1 MTSSFTNLNLDNNL
15 VQAITECGYKTPTPI
30 QEQVIPIML
39 TGSDLIGQAKT
50 GTGKTAAFA
59 LPILNTIDNGIGA
72 IQALVITP
80 TRELALQVSRS
91 FEKYGKK
98 SQAKILSVYGGQ
110 PYGPQI
116 SKLKRGVDIVIG
128 TPGRMMD
135 LLKRG
140 VLDLSQLRILIL
152 DEADEMLSMGFIDD
166 IETIIQ
172 YAPKERQ
179 TALFS
184 ATFPPEIK
192 RISDKYMDNPT
203 TISISSD
210 HLTVDS
216 IEQRYYL
223 VNQKD
228 KLAALSLLV
237 EVEDITRA
245 LIFVRTRVGSGEL
258 TNELN
263 SRGITSETLN
273 GDLQQDARERVVS
286 RFRNDQIKILV
297 ATDIAAR
304 GLDIDDISHVINY
317 DLPEEIELYVHRIGR
332 TARAGKKG
340 ISLSL
345 ISPKELWRLR
355 RIEGYTKTK
364 IKRGNLPT
372 EEDILEIR
380 QEKLVNKMIIWL
392 KRGRTNKEKEI
403 VAKLKNEGYEVE
415 DIAAAAL
422 KLSRSEEKSRPIRT
436 VLEAS
441 ESRSKNRQR
450 QPGRINKRDHMSFSK
465 TSDEQ
470 GMVRLMIPRGRTH
483 GVKPNEVVSSIAFFA
498 DIPGKSLGKIIIQD
512 KSTLVDIPDQFVK
525 KVISSSGKIKLRKEN
540 IQIRLA

>member
-1 MTSSFTNLNLDNNL
+1 MTSGFKDLNLDQEL
-15 VQAITECGYKTPTPI
+15 VQAISECGYETPTLI
-30 QEQVIPIML
+30 QEQVIPVML
-39 TGSDLIGQAKT
+39 TGSDIIGQAKT

-59 LPILNTIDNGIGA
+59 LPILNNLINGMDG

-91 FEKYGKK
+91 FEKYGKHTRVR
-98 SQAKILSVYGGQ
+98 ILSVYGGQ
-110 PYGPQI
+110 PYGQQL
-116 SKLKRGVDIVIG
+116 SKLRSGVDVVIG
-128 TPGRMMD
+128 TPGRLMD

-140 VLDLSQLRILIL
+140 VLDLSQLRVLIL

-172 YAPKERQ
+172 YTPNDRQ

-192 RISDKYMDNPT
+192 RISDKYLVDPT
-203 TISISSD
+203 TISIHSD

-228 KLAALSLLV
+228 KLAALALLV
-237 EVEDITRA
+237 EVEDIKRA
-245 LIFVRTRVGSGEL
+245 LIFVRTRLGSGEL

-263 SRGITSETLN
+263 SRGIPSETLN
-273 GDLQQDARERVVS
+273 GDLAQDARERVVS

-364 IKRGNLPT
+364 IQRGDLPT

-380 QEKLVNKMIIWL
+380 QRKLVDKMIVWL

-403 VAKLKNEGYEVE
+403 VVRLMNEGYAVD

-422 KLSRSEEKSRPIRT
+422 KLSRAEEKSRPIRT
-436 VLEAS
+436 VIEAT
-441 ESRSKNRQR
+441 ESRSKNKQKHI
-450 QPGRINKRDHMSFSK
+450 GNFSGKDNKTASK
-465 TSDEQ
+465 TSDEI
-470 GMVRLMIPRGRTH
+470 GMVRVMIPRGRTH

-512 KSTLVDIPDQFVK
+512 KSTLIDIPDQFVK

-540 IQIRLA
+540 IRIQLA

>member
-1 MTSSFTNLNLDNNL
+1 MTSGFKDLNLDQEL
-15 VQAITECGYKTPTPI
+15 VQAISECGYETPTLI
-30 QEQVIPIML
+30 QEQVIPVML
-39 TGSDLIGQAKT
+39 TGSDIIGQAKT

-59 LPILNTIDNGIGA
+59 LPILNNLINGMDG

-91 FEKYGKK
+91 FEKYGKHTRVR
-98 SQAKILSVYGGQ
+98 ILSVYGGQ
-110 PYGPQI
+110 PYGPQL
-116 SKLKRGVDIVIG
+116 SKLRSGVDVVIG
-128 TPGRMMD
+128 TPGRLMD

-140 VLDLSQLRILIL
+140 VLDLSQLRVLIL

-172 YAPKERQ
+172 YTPNDRQ

-192 RISDKYMDNPT
+192 RISDKYLDDPT
-203 TISISSD
+203 TISIHSD

-228 KLAALSLLV
+228 KLAALALLV
-237 EVEDITRA
+237 EVEDIKRA
-245 LIFVRTRVGSGEL
+245 LIFVRTRLGSGEL

-263 SRGITSETLN
+263 SRGIPSETLN
-273 GDLQQDARERVVS
+273 GDLAQDARERVVA

-364 IKRGNLPT
+364 IQRGDLPT

-380 QEKLVNKMIIWL
+380 QRKLVDKMIVWL

-403 VAKLKNEGYEVE
+403 VVRLMNEGYAVD

-422 KLSRSEEKSRPIRT
+422 KLSRAEEKSRPIRT
-436 VLEAS
+436 VIEAT
-441 ESRSKNRQR
+441 ESRSKNKQKHI
-450 QPGRINKRDHMSFSK
+450 GNFSGKDNKTASK
-465 TSDEQ
+465 TSDEI
-470 GMVRLMIPRGRTH
+470 GMVRVMIPRGRTH

-512 KSTLVDIPDQFVK
+512 KSTLIDIPDQFVK

-540 IQIRLA
+540 IRIQLA